1 MAMSIADYYH
11 LTAEELD
18 EMYEVAGEVLKKME
32 EAKKKVGDIAI
43 TEFSTMKDAVSGL
56 ISGSDSVVES
66 LGTIGISA
74 GIAGAKMYAALGP
87 AGLAFAAVTGI
98 IAALHGIDEAR
109 IEAFNQT
116 ELGQFGQ
123 ALDEVCERISVQSA
137 EIRENL
143 SGMDA
148 HIETA
153 GVAESNRAKDLTRA
167 YEELAGKASLTTEE
181 QQKMKDIS
189 AQLVD
194 LVPGL
199 SDYID
204 EQTGCLNV
212 QNETLDALIKNMELY
227 ARRQAMQ
234 DMLADAYKDQYTAE
248 KNVQDAEEAIKNV
261 QETFAKE
268 HSDWSDE
275 AIALVLKGDVEGLD
289 NMVRE
294 IGSADHYDPRM
305 FQQVFGS
312 KANNAVEAG
321 AMIDELEAALG
332 DVNPRLEEANTVLD
346 DVNAKIDD
354 LNAGMAE
361 NSIKLQDSASDIEN
375 STKQTAEYKQTLSDL
390 KAEFRNMD
398 LNISDQLAESLAL
411 LDEGTLESVTQMF
424 EKLKE
429 QTALS
434 TKELQQLF
442 SVIAPGISGQFMESL
457 AEQSPEMQLQISMTL
472 ADITAGAE
480 VPIESLQEI
489 FRMLGVDL
497 PNEVISA
504 FQEQEPS
511 MQISAMNLLTK
522 LGEGQQL
529 VAENLQEV
537 FSAMGIQ
544 LPAGLITSLSES
556 EAGVQQEA
564 ISLLSQLKYASDE
577 EREGLIA
584 KLNALGI
591 DSASL
596 GFITGIASEEGNA
609 NTEGKNLINASVQ
622 GMSARI
628 SAGITLARL
637 YGDNF
642 GQGYAQGIMNQVKNV
657 ATAAATLVMAGAG
670 TIKSTQKSNSPSKL
684 TRGLGTDFSE
694 GYELGISDNEEDVRG
709 TVEDWMLRLR
719 NQVTAF
725 AQMPVNVEV
734 ARPEF
739 PSANYSAAVDG
750 ISGNIVMAPIKAEL
764 ELGLEPYMK
773 EASRQNALLEEQ
785 NKLLKDIREKPVI
798 QDSDVFSSY
807 RRSQQN
813 YFARTGRVG
822 ISGID

>member
-1 MAMSIADYYH
+1 MNVADFYR
-11 LTAEELD
+11 LTADELD

-32 EAKKKVGDIAI
+32 EAKKKVGDVAI

-153 GVAESNRAKDLTRA
+153 GVAESNRAKDLARA
-167 YEELAGKASLTTEE
+167 YEELAGKASLTAEE
-181 QQKMKDIS
+181 QQKMKNIS
-189 AQLVD
+189 GQLVD

-204 EQTGCLNV
+204 EQTGRLNT
-212 QNETLDALIKNMELY
+212 QKETLDLLIENMELY
-227 ARRQAMQ
+227 AKRQAMQ
-234 DMLADAYKDQYTAE
+234 DMLTDAYKDRY
-248 KNVQDAEEAIKNV
+248 VAEENVNEAKERIKNV

-275 AIALVLKGDVEGLD
+275 AIALVLKGDVDGLD
-289 NMVRE
+289 KMVRE
-294 IGSADHYDPRM
+294 IGSADNYDPKK
-305 FQQVFGS
+305 FQEVFGS
-312 KANNAVEAG
+312 TAYGAIEAG
-321 AMIDELEAALG
+321 EMIDDLEAALG
-332 DVNPRLEEANTVLD
+332 DAYPRLAEAEAVLD
-346 DVNAKIDD
+346 EVDAKIES
-354 LNAGMAE
+354 LNDNIAE
-361 NSIKLQDSASDIEN
+361 NSNQLQDSTSDIEDT
-375 STKQTAEYKQTLSDL
+375 TKQTVEYKQALSDL
-390 KAEFRNMD
+390 KAEFSNMD
-398 LNISDQLAESLAL
+398 LNISDQLAENLAF

-434 TKELQQLF
+434 TEELQQLF
-442 SVIAPGISGQFMESL
+442 SAIAPGISEQFMASL

-480 VPIESLQEI
+480 VPIENLQEI

-497 PNEVISA
+497 PNEVIGT
-504 FQEQEPS
+504 FQEQEPF

-556 EAGVQQEA
+556 EAGVQQQA
-564 ISLLSQLKYASDE
+564 VSLLSQLKYASDE
-577 EREGLIA
+577 EREGLIE
-584 KLNALGI
+584 KLNTLGI

-596 GFITGIASEEGNA
+596 GFIDGIASEEDNA
-609 NTEGKNLINASVQ
+609 NTEGKNLVNASTLGIRLQ
-622 GMSARI
+622 MASGML
-628 SAGITLARL
+628 LAKL
-637 YGDNF
+637 YGGNF
-642 GQGYAQGIMNQVKNV
+642 GQGYAEGIKAQAENV
-657 ATAAATLVMAGAG
+657 AGASAILVRAGAAA
-670 TIKSTQKSNSPSKL
+670 IKSAQNSNSPSKL
-684 TRGLGTDFSE
+684 TRSLGIDFSE
-694 GYELGISDNEEDVRG
+694 GYELGISDNEEDVVE
-709 TVEDWMLRLR
+709 TVEDWMTRLR

-725 AQMPVNVEV
+725 AQTPVEV
-734 ARPEF
+734 EIARPEF
-739 PSANYSAAVDG
+739 PSVDYSAAASG
-750 ISGNIVMAPIKAEL
+750 ISGNTFMVPIKAEL
-764 ELGLEPYMK
+764 ELGMEPYMR
-773 EASRQNALLEEQ
+773 EVSRQNALLEEQ
-785 NKLLKDIREKPVI
+785 NRLLKDIREKPVI
-798 QDSDVFSSY
+798 HDSDVFSSY
-807 RRSQQN
+807 QRSQQN